1 MKKHKDQ
8 RIGVFVDVQNMY
20 YSAKNLYNA
29 KVNFGKILETA
40 IADRKLVRAA
50 AYVIKAQNPEEQKFF
65 EALQNQGFE
74 LKMKDLQVFTSG
86 LKKGDWDVGITVDA
100 VRHSNKLDVTVLVT
114 GDGDFLPLIEYL
126 KNQGQSVELIA
137 FGESASTKLK
147 EAADDF
153 VDLSQ
158 DRKKFLLLPRR
169 ILPIRV
175 PGQS

>member
-8 RIGVFVDVQNMY
+8 RVGVFVDVQNMY

-40 IADRKLVRAA
+40 IADRKLVRAV
-50 AYVIKAQNPEEQKFF
+50 AYLIKAQNPEEQKFF
-65 EALQNQGFE
+65 EALENQGFE
-74 LKMKDLQVFTSG
+74 LKMKDLQIFTSG
-86 LKKGDWDVGITVDA
+86 LKKGDWDVGITVDV
-100 VRHSNKLDVTVLVT
+100 VRLSDKLDVTILVT
-114 GDGDFLPLIEYL
+114 GDGDFLPLIDYI
-126 KNQGQSVELIA
+126 KNRGQVAEVIA

-153 VDLSQ
+153 IDLSE
-158 DRKKFLLLPRR
+158 DRKKYLLLPRR